1 MESIIQKDLA
11 FLLVFLFFVVVA
23 IPIILIE
30 SFFWFP
36 KKFVEL
42 IKDFWIRW
50 EEFKLK

>member
-1 MESIIQKDLA
+1 MVSIIEKDFA
-11 FLLVFLFFVVVA
+11 FLLVFIFFIIVG
-23 IPIILIE
+23 IPMILIE

-36 KKFVEL
+36 KKFIEL